1 MDDLDSRC
9 LMSNPVAT
17 LFANAGSV
25 FIRLPLA
32 MGLVTLLV
40 LCLFASG
47 CETGPDHRVRD
58 VEMTQTQRMDL
69 PAAAA
74 EEQQITLILG
84 GHFCEFYPDKI
95 KKALTE
101 LSGVKAVD
109 LKSKKGHALVT
120 VDTSKTNTDAL
131 TAAVYKVRGY
141 RWHCTAV
148 VM

>member
-1 MDDLDSRC
+1 
-9 LMSNPVAT
+9 MSNPVAI

-25 FIRLPLA
+25 FTRLPLA

-47 CETGPDHRVRD
+47 CETGPDHRERAEKKQD
-58 VEMTQTQRMDL
+58 QRMDL

-84 GHFCEFYPDKI
+84 GHFCEFYPDKV

-109 LKSKKGHALVT
+109 LKSKKGHAIVT

-141 RWHCTAV
+141 RWHCTAE

>member
-1 MDDLDSRC
+1 M
-9 LMSNPVAT
+9 MSNPDTT
-17 LFANAGSV
+17 LFANVGSG

-58 VEMTQTQRMDL
+58 GEMTQTQQMDL

-84 GHFCEFYPDKI
+84 GYFCEFYPDKV

-109 LKSKKGHALVT
+109 LKSKKGHAIVT
-120 VDTSKTNTDAL
+120 VDTSKTTPDAL

-141 RWHCTAV
+141 RWHCTAE